1 MPPRPPPPPPTTDL
15 LPGESLEDVHPIRL
29 ARILAE
35 KWASLPDATKEVI
48 WEELADGGVMAAPIN
63 TGSGGGSAV
72 VETLMSLPTA
82 QERLAE
88 QNMAELR
95 SLLKVSPGPLPLADT
110 LQVLTTLSAHLGTLG
125 QMLAVVW
132 SAWRSTLEGDKRI
145 QPSAASRRPILEH
158 LRERL
163 DGLPDSGDLTLAL
176 RDQLAAGRL
185 LIAILSGLGEG
196 SLKFAS
202 AFSRHLDPDMIV
214 QELRKSRGGR
224 APSAEDLWNRYKQL
238 ANAMTPSEIEHQLR
252 QHVVEAAETFFHKA
266 HRG

>member
-15 LPGESLEDVHPIRL
+15 LPGESPEEVHPIRL

-48 WEELADGGVMAAPIN
+48 WEELAEGGVMTAPVH
-63 TGSGGGSAV
+63 TTGGSV
-72 VETLMSLPTA
+72 IETLVNLPPA

-88 QNMAELR
+88 QKLAELR
-95 SLLKVSPGPLPLADT
+95 ALLKINDGPLPLADT
-110 LQVLTTLSAHLGTLG
+110 LELLSALSSHLGKLG
-125 QMLAVVW
+125 QMLTVVW

-145 QPSAASRRPILEH
+145 QPSGASRKPILEH

-176 RDQLAAGRL
+176 RDQQAAGRL
-185 LIAILSGLGEG
+185 LIAILSGFGEG

-202 AFSRHLDPDMIV
+202 AFARHLDPDTIV
-214 QELRKSRGGR
+214 QELKQSRGGR
-224 APSAEDLWNRYKQL
+224 APTAEDLWNRYRQL
-238 ANAMTPSEIEHQLR
+238 ANALTPSEIEHQLR
-252 QHVVEAAETFFHKA
+252 ENVVEAAETFFHKA
-266 HRG
+266 QRG